1 MGNYF
6 LAWLLGIPV
15 VVLVIDYF
23 FLH

>member
-15 VVLVIDYF
+15 VVLVIAYF